1 MSPTMVEQRRKFC
14 EIKPLKQP
22 KRNSQS
28 SEASFYVSTKT
39 GLDWTG
45 LKVQKFFWKQ
55 LRK

>member
-28 SEASFYVSTKT
+28 SKASFYVSTKT
-39 GLDWTG
+39 GLK
-45 LKVQKFFWKQ
+45 LQKFFWKQ
-55 LRK
+55 FRK